1 MNGIVWTIVGT
12 AAALLTSFSFVPQVR
27 KIWRRRSV
35 SDVSH
40 ITMFQLTIGNVLWLV
55 YGIARRDPVIIGAN
69 IIAITILIIGLV
81 LYYRFR
87 VKEG

>member
-1 MNGIVWTIVGT
+1 MNGIIWTIVGT
-12 AAALLTSFSFVPQVR
+12 AAAALTSFSFVPQIR

-35 SDVSH
+35 SDVSNV
-40 ITMFQLTIGNVLWLV
+40 TMFQLTIGNTLWLV
-55 YGIARRDPVIIGAN
+55 YGIARRDAVIIGAN

-87 VKEG
+87 VKED

>member
-1 MNGIVWTIVGT
+1 MNSIVWTIVGT
-12 AAALLTSFSFVPQVR
+12 AAAVLTSFSFVPQVR

-35 SDVSH
+35 SDVSN
-40 ITMFQLTIGNVLWLV
+40 ITMIQLTIGNTLWLV

-69 IIAITILIIGLV
+69 IIAITILIIGLM

>member
-1 MNGIVWTIVGT
+1 MSDVIWTVVGT
-12 AAALLTSFSFVPQVR
+12 CAALLTSFSFVPQVR

-40 ITMFQLTIGNVLWLV
+40 ITMYQLTIGNTLWLV
-55 YGIARRDPVIIGAN
+55 YGIARRDAVIIGAN
-69 IIAITILIIGLV
+69 VIAISILIVCLV

-87 VKEG
+87 VKGE